1 MPVSDIY
8 EYMYIMD
15 DVIVPTGSEKQMR
28 DIQQNYLKGDWNF
41 PWARCE
47 SDEEDSGKRKLGML
61 VFRLH
66 YV

>member
-1 MPVSDIY
+1 
-8 EYMYIMD
+8 MYIMD
-15 DVIVPTGSEKQMR
+15 DVIVPTSSEKQMR
-28 DIQQNYLKGDWNF
+28 DIQQHYLKGDWNY

-47 SDEEDSGKRKLGML
+47 SDKEDSGINSKTQLGML